1 MEIQDVQLVISANYY
16 PRSTPEIVAQKTGA
30 TALILPAMVGG
41 AEGVNDYFELFDALV
56 GEITSD
62 LKTK

>member
-1 MEIQDVQLVISANYY
+1 
-16 PRSTPEIVAQKTGA
+16 
-30 TALILPAMVGG
+30 MVGG

-56 GEITSD
+56 GEITAA